1 MSAIVK
7 FIKRETVLCI
17 AFAAALISMIF
28 VPPNADYLGYVDWST
43 LGLLF
48 CLMAAV
54 QGFGSIG
61 RIPEAVRS
69 AYAAIPEYPDA
80 RSGSVADVLFPRHAG
95 DQRRFADNTCS
106 ADDNTVPMPPG
117 GYDPHGGP
125 GNRRCQPRLHDHA
138 DGESAES
145 VHLFPLSDAP
155 RGILPYHATSDS
167 DKPCDHRAVGAAY
180 PIAGT

>member
-61 RIPEAVRS
+61 AFRKL
-69 AYAAIPEYPDA
+69 
-80 RSGSVADVLFPRHAG
+80 SGVLT
-95 DQRRFADNTCS
+95 RRFRNTR
-106 ADDNTVPMPPG
+106 T
-117 GYDPHGGP
+117 
-125 GNRRCQPRLHDHA
+125 L
-138 DGESAES
+138 
-145 VHLFPLSDAP
+145 
-155 RGILPYHATSDS
+155 
-167 DKPCDHRAVGAAY
+167 GAALSLMCFSS
-180 PIAGT
+180 PCW